1 MGETCIDS
9 YHLVTG
15 SKKWR
20 NSQLLNLEEQCHP
33 FRIICNHKQPV
44 GLTQPSDQLINL
56 QLTQNLYLLI
66 EEIHQLIVYPTFW
79 KVEVLHPRA
88 FNINHHHQPS
98 HPPILRSTPF
108 QVTPGDTN
116 RPDLEGHVCVRSHR
130 YKWLPVSAQKSPR
143 KGRGLNVTVF
153 VQRFQRGVPRGEAC
167 ERFP

>member
-1 MGETCIDS
+1 MYRFIPPG
-9 YHLVTG
+9 YWFQ
-15 SKKWR
+15 KMA
-20 NSQLLNLEEQCHP
+20 
-33 FRIICNHKQPV
+33 
-44 GLTQPSDQLINL
+44 
-56 QLTQNLYLLI
+56 QLTALEFRRTMSPVQNHLQPQATCGTDPTIGSIDQSPADPQNLYLLI

-79 KVEVLHPRA
+79 KVEVLHPGA

-153 VQRFQRGVPRGEAC
+153 VQRFQRGFPRGEAC